1 MPKKQTKNK
10 RTSKKFEKYKMEG
23 DTLKRSPNCP
33 KCGPAFFLANHTNR
47 LYCGKCHYVEI
58 KAKKN

>member
-1 MPKKQTKNK
+1 
-10 RTSKKFEKYKMEG
+10 MEG